1 MNTYFKSL
9 FFAFSVSFLS
19 GSLMAQNLLKT
30 TKQLWTP
37 QKDEVY
43 LQEVS
48 EKISTD
54 KTIEGVAVLD
64 NHCYAL
70 MDGKIYL
77 VENGRLNLVKNTPD
91 GVNRIKTAN
100 WSLWALTSNGI
111 FKMENDAW
119 KIIDDQDYVD
129 LCVHDGA
136 VYAATKEEIYKIEI
150 DKLISTKPKGGCIP
164 ATSLC

>member
-1 MNTYFKSL
+1 MKTYFKFL
-9 FFAFSVSFLS
+9 FFAFFLNILS
-19 GSLMAQNLLKT
+19 GSLMAQNLFQT

-54 KTIEGVAVLD
+54 KAIGDVAVLD

-77 VENGRLNLVKNTPD
+77 VENGKLILVKNAPD
-91 GVNRIKTAN
+91 GVNRIKIAN
-100 WSLWALTSNGI
+100 GSLWALTSNGI

-119 KIIDDQDYVD
+119 KNIGDQEYVD
-129 LCVHDGA
+129 LCLYNGTV
-136 VYAATKEEIYKIEI
+136 
-150 DKLISTKPKGGCIP
+150 
-164 ATSLC
+164 